1 MLQVREVRT
10 DRILGTIELTAEGD
24 VEASSEELRGMFEQT
39 MISRGLT
46 VSETYDWY
54 TGWSN
59 GYVEFVP
66 VR

>member
-10 DRILGTIELTAEGD
+10 GRILGTLGLTAEGE
-24 VEASSEELRGMFEQT
+24 VAASSEELRRMFEQT

-46 VSETYDWY
+46 VSETYEWY

-66 VR
+66 VG

>member
-1 MLQVREVRT
+1 
-10 DRILGTIELTAEGD
+10 
-24 VEASSEELRGMFEQT
+24 MFEQT

-46 VSETYDWY
+46 VSETYEWY

-66 VR
+66 MG